1 MTRGILI
8 IAHNSRQVDYAKTAI
23 IAGGLAR
30 KNLNLPVSLITDQA
44 TLDWMKESGTF
55 QKASEIFDNIIET
68 ARPQITNYRNLNDG
82 LKADN
87 VPFINST
94 RSSAYDLTPYDQTLL
109 IDSDFLIM
117 TDDLNRYWDTEH
129 SVLVSDS
136 MNAIVDGRIGVLDQW
151 TSETGVQLFWATTV
165 MFAKNSTANTFFK
178 LVEYIKENYSY
189 YSDLFRF
196 DSRQYRNDISFSV
209 ALHLM
214 SGFEKPVKSL
224 PPILTA
230 QSKDILESVGS
241 DNSLKIL
248 TNIGENFVL
257 TSIKDRD
264 VHIMNKQSLIRQ
276 YDVLKDLI

>member
-1 MTRGILI
+1 
-8 IAHNSRQVDYAKTAI
+8 
-23 IAGGLAR
+23 
-30 KNLNLPVSLITDQA
+30 
-44 TLDWMKESGTF
+44 
-55 QKASEIFDNIIET
+55 
-68 ARPQITNYRNLNDG
+68 
-82 LKADN
+82 
-87 VPFINST
+87 
-94 RSSAYDLTPYDQTLL
+94 
-109 IDSDFLIM
+109 
-117 TDDLNRYWDTEH
+117 
-129 SVLVSDS
+129 
-136 MNAIVDGRIGVLDQW
+136 
-151 TSETGVQLFWATTV
+151 

>member
-23 IAGGLAR
+23 IAAGFAR
-30 KNLNLPVSLITDQA
+30 KNLGLPVSLITDQS

-55 QKASEIFDNIIET
+55 QKASEVFDNIIET
-68 ARPQITNYRNLNDG
+68 VRPQITNYRNLHDG
-82 LKADN
+82 LKADT

-117 TDDLNRYWDTEH
+117 TDNLNHYWDTEH
-129 SVLVSDS
+129 SILVSES
-136 MNAIVDGRIGVLDQW
+136 MNDLVGNRVGVLDRW

-165 MFAKNSTANTFFK
+165 MFTKNSTAETFFN
-178 LVEYIKENYSY
+178 LVEYVKENYNY

-196 DSRQYRNDISFSV
+196 DPRQYRNDISFSV
-209 ALHLM
+209 ALHIM
-214 SGFEKPVKSL
+214 GGFEKLIKSL

-230 QSKDILESVGS
+230 NSKDILESVGLDS
-241 DNSLKIL
+241 SFKIL
-248 TNIGENFVL
+248 TNIGEDFVL
-257 TSIKDRD
+257 TSIKSRD
-264 VHIMNKQSLIRQ
+264 VHIMNKQSLVRQ
-276 YDVLKDLI
+276 YDTLKELI

>member
-23 IAGGLAR
+23 IAGGFAR
-30 KNLNLPVSLITDQA
+30 KNLGLPVSLVTDKA
-44 TLDWMKESGTF
+44 TLNWMKESGTF

-68 ARPQITNYRNLNDG
+68 TRPQITNYRNLHDG

-87 VPFINST
+87 VPFINAT
-94 RSSAYDLTPYDQTLL
+94 RSSAYELTPYDQTLL

-117 TDDLNRYWDTEH
+117 TDDLNRYWDTKH

-136 MNAIVDGRIGVLDQW
+136 MNDLVGNRIGVLDRW

-165 MFAKNSTANTFFK
+165 MFTKNDTAKTFFN
-178 LVEYIKENYSY
+178 LVEYVKENYNY

-209 ALHLM
+209 ALHIM
-214 SGFEKPVKSL
+214 SGFEKPVNSL
-224 PPILTA
+224 PPILTSG
-230 QSKDILESVGS
+230 SKDILESIGC
-241 DNSLKIL
+241 DGSLKIL
-248 TNIGENFVL
+248 TNVGEEFAL
-257 TSIKDRD
+257 ASIKNRD
-264 VHIMNKQSLIRQ
+264 VHIMNKQSLIRH
-276 YDVLKDLI
+276 YDAFERTL

>member
-23 IAGGLAR
+23 IAAGFAR
-30 KNLNLPVSLITDQA
+30 KNLGLPVSLITDQS

-55 QKASEIFDNIIET
+55 QKASEVFDNIIET
-68 ARPQITNYRNLNDG
+68 VRPQITNYRNLHDG
-82 LKADN
+82 LKADT

-117 TDDLNRYWDTEH
+117 TDNLNHYWDTEH
-129 SVLVSDS
+129 SILVSESLNDLVG
-136 MNAIVDGRIGVLDQW
+136 NRVGVLDRW

-165 MFAKNSTANTFFK
+165 MFTKNSTAETFFN
-178 LVEYIKENYSY
+178 LVKYVKENYNY

-196 DSRQYRNDISFSV
+196 DPRQYRNDISFSV
-209 ALHLM
+209 ALHIM
-214 SGFEKPVKSL
+214 GGFEKLIKSL

-230 QSKDILESVGS
+230 NSKDILESVGLDS
-241 DNSLKIL
+241 SFKIL
-248 TNIGENFVL
+248 TNIGEDFVL
-257 TSIKDRD
+257 TSIKSRD
-264 VHIMNKQSLIRQ
+264 VHIMNKQSLVRQ
-276 YDVLKDLI
+276 YDTLKELI

>member
-23 IAGGLAR
+23 IAAGFAR
-30 KNLNLPVSLITDQA
+30 KNLGLPVSLITDQS

-55 QKASEIFDNIIET
+55 QKASEVFDNIIET
-68 ARPQITNYRNLNDG
+68 VRPQITNYRNLHDG
-82 LKADN
+82 LKADT

-117 TDDLNRYWDTEH
+117 TDNLNHYWDTEH
-129 SVLVSDS
+129 SILVSES
-136 MNAIVDGRIGVLDQW
+136 MNDLVGNRVGVLDRW

-165 MFAKNSTANTFFK
+165 MFTKNSTAETFFN
-178 LVEYIKENYSY
+178 LVEYVKENYNY

-196 DSRQYRNDISFSV
+196 DPRQYRNDISFSV
-209 ALHLM
+209 ALHIM
-214 SGFEKPVKSL
+214 GGFEKLIKSL

-230 QSKDILESVGS
+230 NSKDILESVGLDS
-241 DNSLKIL
+241 SFKIL
-248 TNIGENFVL
+248 TNNGEDFVL
-257 TSIKDRD
+257 TSIKSRD
-264 VHIMNKQSLIRQ
+264 VHIMNKQSLVRQ
-276 YDVLKDLI
+276 YDTLKELI

>member
-23 IAGGLAR
+23 ISGGLAR
-30 KNLNLPVSLITDQA
+30 KNLGLPVSLVTDRA

-55 QKASEIFDNIIET
+55 QKASDIFDNIIET
-68 ARPQITNYRNLNDG
+68 DRPQITNYRNLHDG
-82 LKADN
+82 LKTDN

-94 RSSAYDLTPYDQTLL
+94 RSSAYNLTPYDQTLL

-117 TDDLNRYWDTEH
+117 TNDLNCYWDTEH

-136 MNAIVDGRIGVLDQW
+136 MNDIVGNRVGVLDKW

-165 MFAKNSTANTFFK
+165 MFTKNSTAETFFN

-214 SGFEKPVKSL
+214 SGFEKPTKSL

-230 QSKDILESVGS
+230 NSKDILESVGS

-248 TNIGENFVL
+248 TNISEDFVL
-257 TSIKDRD
+257 ASIKNRD

-276 YDVLKDLI
+276 YDALVELL